1 MPRPDLTDIFVIL
14 FVVYL
19 IFGAAK
25 FPALG
30 EWIGRRLP
38 GGGANRKPSGR

>member
-1 MPRPDLTDIFVIL
+1 MPRPDLTDILVIL

-30 EWIGRRLP
+30 EWIGRSLP
-38 GGGANRKPSGR
+38 GGRGGGKPSRR